1 MNIFNLIF
9 IWKWYILLLIILE
22 ICYINFYEKYIK
34 IEFVFFKLCLYI
46 YIIFYMRYFIKC
58 VQIKVK

>member
-1 MNIFNLIF
+1 MNIF
-9 IWKWYILLLIILE
+9 
-22 ICYINFYEKYIK
+22 NFYEKYIK